1 MSVDLGIMTVINNLS
16 RYFTGTGNSNTVI
29 SPENI
34 TALLP
39 ESDEPISE
47 VRNTLMEVLDAL
59 MSNSKTGFFMRDLM
73 SGRVK
78 FSTEGGEEEVFS
90 GKFFNICHD
99 ETDTISLKRR
109 ACLLEKTSSPAK
121 PYSVKEMINADES
134 GILNKDVEPERIG
147 SPSLASVVFPLHR
160 TGPAVRGADV
170 TSLFFNA
177 ITPLEMSRCSPL
189 IDIQVIST
197 DKMLYNDGNISG
209 KSVSTSLASFL
220 GIPTDQKSSEGGWW
234 NTKRIRTDTGP
245 ASISDLLPNEGD
257 GGKSVS
263 SAGMELFTS
272 PQTMIN
278 YGGEN
283 IIGDWPSRGYVLDP
297 SRPFMSLKGMT
308 IRMQGLGQTIYS
320 SKEANLNIVLH
331 DRSRMKEIASL
342 LATDQFGHTRFV
354 IRFGWLHPDS
364 GEGSNNDIGKFL
376 GSLTDVGV
384 YNLVSS
390 KWTINA
396 AGEVDID
403 LRLSCLGG
411 EDIRSIPVITGQYMP
426 TIMFKPQIERL
437 AQGMVASKM
446 TQWQQDDEVKD
457 VIRGINVSTTTL
469 SSPRTMIKRKTYQEI
484 MEAAG
489 YGAGEGNSDELKIKL
504 EELIKKLA
512 PAIDPSD
519 IEVEEA
525 DAEREE
531 DWKKYGD
538 EINRRLSSTFSQ
550 SSDAYLNADDVSPL
564 LMTEAAPSTGQA
576 EIPAEDIV
584 GSTRNEY
591 VSFGKIAMNFIG
603 YPLAMSG
610 RYDEVQLMFYPLNK
624 QAGYA
629 RKFTTASFPIHS
641 SRFSTIINRLAVKRP
656 NLSIS
661 SFLDLMEK
669 HFFSKVSYEAYGLS
683 TQYKAIKRLQDA
695 DDSGEEAG
703 KEKLKNARNSLDTR
717 LKEIYAEDKM
727 GGSIEFRLPD
737 LSFLF
742 ETVPVLRFTESRK
755 DAGAT
760 SPRVTS
766 EPDRFILR
774 VHIYDEK
781 STPYEKEMFLL
792 QVMKEGTFPSTL
804 ADSGSTD
811 ESSTDTNDA
820 NVATE
825 ESVADPLEKAMKD
838 LVSVQEHTDES
849 GVKVKYAIIR
859 HARRVKNILKRS
871 MPSFTF
877 GMSNS
882 PVESIS
888 MGSSTSGP
896 MGDMFLLNSVT
907 PQGGSPGNAAT
918 TQADSMNVIPSQPT
932 INMLGCPSIQR
943 GQQFFI
949 DMGTG
954 TTADNIY
961 SVRDVTHTLG
971 PGKFNTTVNLMFT
984 GGNNVRALE
993 STLTDTLNA
1002 MKWVKKPN

>member
-1 MSVDLGIMTVINNLS
+1 
-16 RYFTGTGNSNTVI
+16 
-29 SPENI
+29 
-34 TALLP
+34 
-39 ESDEPISE
+39 
-47 VRNTLMEVLDAL
+47 
-59 MSNSKTGFFMRDLM
+59 MRDLM
-73 SGRVK
+73 QGRVK
-78 FSTEGGEEEVFS
+78 FQIAEEQVFS
-90 GKFFNICHD
+90 GAFFKICHD
-99 ETDTISLKRR
+99 ETDTISGDRQH
-109 ACLLEKTSSPAK
+109 CLLADGNGK
-121 PYSVKEMINADES
+121 PYSVRAMVNSEES
-134 GILNKDVEPERIG
+134 GILNKSIEPERIG

-160 TGPAVRGADV
+160 SGPVVRGADS

-177 ITPLEMSRCSPL
+177 ITPLEMSRCAPL

-197 DKMLYNDGNISG
+197 DKMMYKDGNISG

-220 GIPTDQKSSEGGWW
+220 GISADKETTDGGWW
-234 NTKRIRTDTGP
+234 DTKRVRTDTGP
-245 ASISDLLPNEGD
+245 VSISSLMSSEDDN
-257 GGKSVS
+257 GKTVS
-263 SAGMELFTS
+263 TAGMELFTS
-272 PQTMIN
+272 PQTMTN
-278 YGGEN
+278 YSGDN
-283 IIGDWPSRGYVLDP
+283 IIGAWPSRGYVLDP

-331 DRSRMKEIASL
+331 DRSRMKEISSL

-354 IRFGWLHPDS
+354 IRFGWLHPES
-364 GEGSNNDIGKFL
+364 GEGSNSDIGKFL

-411 EDIRSIPVITGQYMP
+411 EDIRGIPVITGQYMP
-426 TIMFKPQIERL
+426 TIMFKPQIERI
-437 AQGMVASKM
+437 AQGMVASNM
-446 TQWQQDDEVKD
+446 SQWQQDDEVKD
-457 VIRGINVSTTTL
+457 VIRGINVSTATL
-469 SSPRTMIKRKTYQEI
+469 SSPRTMINRETYQEI

-489 YGAGEGNSDELKIKL
+489 YGAGAGDHDALKSTL
-504 EELIKKLA
+504 EELIEKLT
-512 PAIDPSD
+512 PAINPSD
-519 IEVEEA
+519 TDVEEA

-531 DWKKYGD
+531 NWKKYGD

-550 SSDAYLNADDVSPL
+550 SSDAYLSADDVNPL
-564 LMTEAAPSTGQA
+564 LMTEAAPTTGQA
-576 EIPAEDIV
+576 DLPAGDIE
-584 GSTRNEY
+584 GTARNEY

-629 RKFTTASFPIHS
+629 RRFTTASFPIHS
-641 SRFSTIINRLAVKRP
+641 SRFSTIINRLAIKRP

-669 HFFSKVSYEAYGLS
+669 HFFSKVSYDAYGLS
-683 TQYKAIKRLQDA
+683 SQYKTIQRLKA
-695 DDSGEEAG
+695 DESAGTEAG
-703 KEKLKNARNSLDTR
+703 KKKLKNARDSLDKR
-717 LKEIYAEDKM
+717 LKDIYREDGM
-727 GGSIEFRLPD
+727 GGSIEFKLPD

-742 ETVPVLRFTESRK
+742 ETVPALRFTESVT
-755 DAGAT
+755 DVT
-760 SPRVTS
+760 SSTPRVTL

-781 STPYEKEMFLL
+781 SSPYEKEMFLL
-792 QVMKEGTFPSTL
+792 QVMKEGSFPSML
-804 ADSGSTD
+804 SDSGSPD
-811 ESSTDTNDA
+811 ESPSSTNGA

-825 ESVADPLEKAMKD
+825 ESVSDPIEHAAQELIIID
-838 LVSVQEHTDES
+838 EHTDDA
-849 GVKVKYAIIR
+849 GVSVKYAIIK
-859 HARRVKNILKRS
+859 HARRVKNVLKRS

-907 PQGGSPGNAAT
+907 PQGGSPGNVAT

-993 STLTDTLNA
+993 STLTDALHA
-1002 MKWVKKPN
+1002 MNWKK